1 MIDSIL
7 VAVRVSDSPLFI
19 DHETCLTTYTWTK
32 GLIVLSR
39 TLWLCSACVL
49 DTEMVITVKIRRGTL
64 VDVCLFG
71 KDSISFTTCQHT
83 IQNSYNTVVLLSQ
96 AVSTSF
102 TRFPCCIYHQRSGI
116 LLHQRESRHE
126 TAEPRLCSCF

>member
-19 DHETCLTTYTWTK
+19 DHETCLTTYAWTK
-32 GLIVLSR
+32 GLIVLSP
-39 TLWLCSACVL
+39 TLWLYSACVL

-71 KDSISFTTCQHT
+71 KDSISLRPANILYRIHT
-83 IQNSYNTVVLLSQ
+83 AQLSFCHKQ
-96 AVSTSF
+96 
-102 TRFPCCIYHQRSGI
+102 
-116 LLHQRESRHE
+116 
-126 TAEPRLCSCF
+126 